1 MMRNR
6 FALRSG
12 TLAAIA
18 ALVLP
23 CAAQAADPDPILK
36 SPVPIDGRE
45 LGVGRLAPALTSV
58 DIAGKPWSAAD
69 TLAAKETRL
78 LVIAM
83 TSATC
88 PVSTKLAPT
97 LGELESTYA
106 AKGVRFVYISSFATD
121 TVEQLATLAKSAS
134 ISAPLLPDRDHAIAK
149 ALGARS
155 TAEVFI
161 LDRHRTLLYRG
172 SVDDQFTVG
181 ASKAAPAHTYL
192 RDALDAALRG
202 DSPAVSA
209 TTAPG
214 CALDTAAPVTP
225 TGPLTYHN
233 RVSRI
238 IAANCLECH
247 RPGGIAPFSLASEQD
262 VAAHAPMIATMVG
275 AGRMPP
281 WFAAPPEAGH
291 ASPWANDRTLPPQDK
306 ADLLA
311 WIKSGRPAGNP
322 TDAPAS
328 PTFAGNWRI
337 GEPDATLQLPRPI
350 AIKATGTMPYQ
361 HVKVETDYPEDRWVQ
376 AVEIIPTSRQ
386 VVHHVLVF
394 VLPKREPGGGAKGD
408 RLAEAIDETRG
419 FFAAY
424 VPGNGAAIY
433 PEGFAK
439 LLPQG
444 ATLLFQIHYT
454 PNGTATQDQMTM
466 GLKFAA
472 QPPAHQ
478 IRTIGIANRK
488 ISIPPGAADHAE
500 TAFLRVPAQA
510 AVLSLVP
517 HMHVRGSGFKYETTS
532 PAGVTATLLDVPRYD
547 FNWQLRYLYRDPVVL
562 EAGTTI
568 KVTARYDNSD
578 NNPANPDPTARVRWG
593 PQTTD
598 EMMLGY
604 IEYYLPGEDAA
615 AAKPAN
621 SDRATRLKR
630 ALERLKKPGQSSN
643 P

>member
-1 MMRNR
+1 MRHQP
-6 FALRSG
+6 ALRFC
-12 TLAAIA
+12 TLAGIA
-18 ALVLP
+18 ALALP
-23 CAAQAADPDPILK
+23 CAAQTTDPILK
-36 SPVPIDGRE
+36 SPAPIDGRAI
-45 LGVGRLAPALTSV
+45 GVGRLVPPLTGV
-58 DIAGKPWSAAD
+58 DLAGKPWSAAD
-69 TLAAKETRL
+69 ILAAKDAKL

-97 LGELESTYA
+97 LGALESAYA
-106 AKGVRFVYISSFATD
+106 DKGVRFVYISSLATD
-121 TVEQLATLAKSAS
+121 SDEQLAALAKSAAWHAS
-134 ISAPLLPDRDHAIAK
+134 VLPDRDHSIAK

-172 SVDDQFTVG
+172 SVDDQYTVG
-181 ASKAAPAHTYL
+181 ASKAAPAHIYL
-192 RDALDAALRG
+192 RDALDAALKG
-202 DSPAVSA
+202 DVPPISA

-214 CALDTAAPVTP
+214 CALDTTAPVVT
-225 TGPLTYHN
+225 TGSVTYHN

-238 IAANCLECH
+238 IVANCLEFH
-247 RPGGIAPFSLASEQD
+247 RTGGIAPFSLQTEAD

-281 WFAAPPEAGH
+281 WFAAPPHDGSP
-291 ASPWANDRTLPPQDK
+291 SPWVNDRTLPPQDK
-306 ADLLA
+306 ADLFA
-311 WIKSGRPAGNP
+311 WLKSGRPSGDPA
-322 TDAPAS
+322 DAPAA
-328 PTFAGNWRI
+328 PVFAGNWRI
-337 GEPDATLQLPRPI
+337 GEPDATLQLPKPI

-394 VLPKREPGGGAKGD
+394 VLPKREPGAQGD

-433 PEGFAK
+433 PDGFAK
-439 LLPQG
+439 LLPKG

-454 PNGTATQDQMTM
+454 PTGTAAQDQMTM

-472 QPPAHQ
+472 TPPAHQ
-478 IRTIGIANRK
+478 IRTIGIANRR
-488 ISIPPGAADHAE
+488 ISIPPGAPDHAE
-500 TAFLRVPAQA
+500 SATLRVPAQA

-532 PAGVTATLLDVPRYD
+532 PGGVTATLLDVPRYD

-562 EAGTTI
+562 DAGTTI

-615 AAKPAN
+615 AVKPADT
-621 SDRATRLKR
+621 DRAT
-630 ALERLKKPGQSSN
+630 RLKKPGQSGS